1 VNGRTTKYL
10 SNTATDDSV
19 AHKFRARFLSK
30 RSSLGFLLSVD
41 PDYYP
46 NDLPYQGLLD
56 HCSNSLTDLQL
67 SIGSQC
73 MSCLSLS
80 STFKLHLNLSLVFR
94 WSFVGEERLGE
105 GFSLSTL
112 ERITFYAKMNFSI
125 SDTGDDRP
133 SCQISS
139 PIPAIEH
146 AMKMI
151 SSQRLKLK
159 LDFYFTIHGHHQR
172 LPPAEVIWSHL
183 VAESP
188 FP

>member
-1 VNGRTTKYL
+1 
-10 SNTATDDSV
+10 
-19 AHKFRARFLSK
+19 
-30 RSSLGFLLSVD
+30 
-41 PDYYP
+41 
-46 NDLPYQGLLD
+46 
-56 HCSNSLTDLQL
+56 
-67 SIGSQC
+67 
-73 MSCLSLS
+73 
-80 STFKLHLNLSLVFR
+80 
-94 WSFVGEERLGE
+94 VGEERLGE